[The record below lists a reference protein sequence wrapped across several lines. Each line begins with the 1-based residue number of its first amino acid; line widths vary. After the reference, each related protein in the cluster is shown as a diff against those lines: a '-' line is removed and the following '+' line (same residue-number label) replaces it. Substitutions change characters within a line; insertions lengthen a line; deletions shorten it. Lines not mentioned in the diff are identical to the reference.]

1 MLPALAIAA
10 ALATVSPVL
19 VNDPIALEE
28 AERRGASLPQA
39 FGVFDADASN
49 RALATGSAAYRK
61 IVQSLAAEL
70 EALLAGD
77 RQLATG
83 MARAHR
89 LFDVRWLR
97 SSAAR
102 FELVSVVN
110 RMDRAP
116 FARAAGIGGVCGE
129 LRLIYRLAYATKHK
143 GVAMSSRL
151 PLTVNLVYWQRERD
165 CAALA
170 KRWLGVGSKGGK
182 ELAGWLVG
190 EGGPASAE
198 ARHAERLKS
207 IEINMQGVRWPS
219 TTRPDLGAHAEYLL
233 RVFDAKGLP
242 QPLENTPDVARLEQN
257 PALKRQLAQ
266 WILANLPAIDAGVAV
281 MPERFLASRATS
293 VSPRG
298 LARLANR
305 PVSRLFDE
313 RELAGADLARYAT
326 IKTPAALLRRL
337 DDASC
342 VGCHQARAVAGFHVL
357 GVDRAGTA
365 AVNAVAVTG
374 SPHLALDLERR
385 ERYVRAVAAGKI
397 PDDARP
403 LSERAAAGEGGYGSH
418 CGRGDPGFATW
429 TCKTGLTCRGADN
442 AAGDVT
448 VGQCLPAGDQGEV
461 GDPCEVGV
469 MRPEADPRR
478 DQIVGVTRRS
488 CRAGVC
494 EASAV
499 GFPSGMC
506 AVSCAHDDAAAGCGA
521 IAVLADFNACLGRRQ
536 PFTACLE
543 KHVRPAGLRRC
554 DEGTPCRDDYLCA
567 RGQDGGG
574 VCIPPYFLFQLRV
587 DGHLHPPPA

>member
-1 MLPALAIAA
+1 MLQAFALAA

-19 VNDPIALEE
+19 VNDPVALEE

-39 FGVFDADASN
+39 FGAFDADASN
-49 RALATGSAAYRK
+49 RTLQAGSAAYRK
-61 IVQSLAAEL
+61 IAASLAAEL

-77 RQLATG
+77 PQLATG

-89 LFDVRWLR
+89 LFDGRWLR

-102 FELVSVVN
+102 FELVAVVN

-129 LRLIYRLAYATKHK
+129 LRLIYRLAYATRRD

-151 PLTVNLVYWQRERD
+151 PLTVNVVYWQRERD

-170 KRWLGVGSKGGK
+170 RRWLGVEGKRGK
-182 ELAGWLVG
+182 ELGSWLVG

-198 ARHAERLKS
+198 ARHPARLKS
-207 IEINMQGVRWPS
+207 IEINMQSVRWPS
-219 TTRPDLGAHAEYLL
+219 TTRADLGAHAEYFL
-233 RVFDAKGLP
+233 RVFDAQGQP
-242 QPLENTPDVARLEQN
+242 QPLENTPDVARLQQD
-257 PALKRQLAQ
+257 PALKRELAQ
-266 WILANLPAIDAGVAV
+266 WTLANLPAIDAGVAV
-281 MPERFLASRATS
+281 MPERFLARRATS
-293 VSPRG
+293 VSPHG

-305 PVSRLFDE
+305 PVSRLFGE
-313 RELAGADLARYAT
+313 RDFAGADLARYAT

-337 DDASC
+337 DDSSC
-342 VGCHQARAVAGFHVL
+342 VGCHQARTVAGFHVL

-385 ERYVRAVAAGKI
+385 ERYVRAVAAGKT
-397 PDDARP
+397 PDDTRP
-403 LSERAAAGEGGYGSH
+403 LSERAAEGEGGYGSH

-429 TCKTGLTCRGADN
+429 TCKSGLVCRASDN
-442 AAGDVT
+442 AAGDST
-448 VGQCLPAGDQGEV
+448 VGQCLPAGNQGEV

-469 MRPEADPRR
+469 MRPHADPRR
-478 DQIVGVTRRS
+478 DRIVGAARRP

-499 GFPSGMC
+499 GFPAGMC
-506 AVSCAHDDAAAGCGA
+506 AVSCGMDPDVGCGA
-521 IAVLADFNACLGRRQ
+521 IAVLADFNACLGRRR
-536 PFTACLE
+536 PFTDCLE

-554 DEGTPCRDDYLCA
+554 DEQTPCRDDYLCA
-567 RGQDGGG
+567 RGQDGSG

-587 DGHLHPPPA
+587 DGHPHPPPS